1 MIAQLPMKLICLIAG
16 ILLIGPPQL
25 FSTGLPD
32 DRDPGKT
39 FNFKA
44 PNSRLE
50 SADRVTGTVSD
61 EEGKPLAGVSVTIKG
76 SNTSTVTDNNGNFT
90 LQVEKG
96 QTIEFSYLDRIPES
110 VVYEGQKSINIQL
123 KIVATDLNQVVV
135 IGYGSVKK
143 KDLMGAVS
151 VISKESLQ
159 NRSSADVGSAI
170 RGLAAGVKVTSA
182 GLAGQP
188 SVISIRGIG
197 NLTNNDPLMVIDG
210 LPTYGGF
217 TLNVNDIASVQILK
231 DASSAA
237 IYGSRAANGVI
248 IITTKQGQNGP
259 LKVNFSSQVSS
270 NWLPKY
276 DLLSTQEYIRFN
288 DQAYDEAIR
297 LGIATKRQDHQPG
310 NTDWQDQVLK
320 TGLKQ
325 NYDISLSGG
334 NDAGKFFVSMN
345 KLADAGTLY
354 KTNYD
359 RYAFRVNSSGKKGA
373 FSYGENLYIMK
384 WTQDGMVDNPF
395 SNMIA
400 MPPTVPVFN
409 EANQPGG
416 YGFGTPD
423 GANTY
428 ALNSIAQQDILT
440 NVSTQTLIK
449 GNVYGEVRLF
459 KDLAIRLNLGYTH
472 GAHVNDIL
480 RKRGTWAMGQ
490 AQDNPYITKSS
501 TGSEMLLAENTYSY
515 NKKFGRHGVEAIA
528 GISVQTDN
536 SEDLWATKLFPLQ
549 VGDQYYE
556 SLNSA
561 SGTTTAGGNYQEAV
575 LVSNFGRVNY
585 SFDDRYLLAFTFR
598 RDGTSRLPENTR
610 WGYFPSVSG
619 AWRISKE
626 KFFNSEIINDLKIR
640 ASYGILGNAN
650 IGNWDYIAAMNNAP
664 RAVLGS
670 PEQVITGITQ
680 SRLVNTDIVWEKKI
694 QTNIGADVVML
705 NNRLSASA
713 EYFISTS
720 KDLLVALPILLTT
733 GNNGG
738 NPIVNA
744 ASLENKG
751 IELNLGWRDRVG
763 DVSYAVNANFSRI
776 RNKVLDLGYGR
787 NVYYT
792 YLSKSEI
799 GSPLGSFF
807 LFKKLGIFQ
816 SAEEVANYKN
826 KDGKVIQPNALPGD
840 IKYDDYNGDGQISS
854 DDRQITGNPWPK
866 FEAGLSFNAEWKGF
880 DFLVQGHGRF
890 GQDVWNGARA
900 TAGDFANNNN
910 NFKGISPWSPTNPS
924 NDEPRIV
931 FGDTRN
937 SRGDQDRWLESGSF
951 FRISEIGVGY
961 NLSRKLCDKIGIDQF
976 RFGATLMN
984 MITFTKYKG
993 LDPDF
998 IDGGILQLGADGTSY
1013 PNAKS
1018 VLLSLSVGF

>member
-1 MIAQLPMKLICLIAG
+1 MIAKLPMNILCTIAC
-16 ILLIGPPQL
+16 ILLL
-25 FSTGLPD
+25 GLPQ
-32 DRDPGKT
+32 G
-39 FNFKA
+39 F
-44 PNSRLE
+44 
-50 SADRVTGTVSD
+50 SADRPAGHDISFNAEYPTNEDLFADRVSGKVTN
-61 EEGKPLAGVSVTIKG
+61 EEGKPMTGVSVNVTGTSISTI
-76 SNTSTVTDNNGNFT
+76 TDNNGLFSI
-90 LQVEKG
+90 QVDRG
-96 QTIEFSYLDRIPES
+96 QTIEFSYVDHTSQSILYS
-110 VVYEGQKSINIQL
+110 GQTSIDVQL
-123 KIVATDLNQVVV
+123 KITATDLNQVVV
-135 IGYGSVKK
+135 IGYGTVKK

-151 VISKESLQ
+151 VINKESLQ
-159 NRSSADVGSAI
+159 NRSSSDVGAAI

-248 IITTKQGQNGP
+248 IITTKQGQQGP

-276 DLLSTQEYIRFN
+276 NLLNTQEYISYN

-297 LGIATKRQDHQPG
+297 VGIATKRQDHQSG
-310 NTDWQDQVLK
+310 NTDWQNEVLK

-334 NDAGKFFVSMN
+334 NSAGKFFVSMN

-359 RYAFRVNSSGKKGA
+359 RYSFRVNSSGKKGA

-384 WTQDGMVDNPF
+384 WKQDGMVDNPF
-395 SNMIA
+395 ANIIA
-400 MPPTVPVFN
+400 MPPTIPVFN

-416 YGFGTPD
+416 YGFGTPE

-428 ALNSIAQQDILT
+428 ALNAIAQQDIMT

-459 KDLAIRLNLGYTH
+459 KDLAIKLNLGYTH
-472 GAHVNDIL
+472 GSLVNDIL
-480 RKRGTWAMGQ
+480 RKRGTWTMGQ
-490 AQDNPYITKSS
+490 AQDNPYITKSNTS
-501 TGSEMLLAENTYSY
+501 SEMLLAENTYSY
-515 NKKFGRHGVEAIA
+515 SKKLGRHSIEAIA

-536 SEDLWATKLFPLQ
+536 SEDLWATKLLPLQ

-561 SGTTTAGGNYQEAV
+561 SGTTTAGGNYQESV
-575 LVSNFGRVNY
+575 LISNFGRVNY
-585 SFDDRYLLAFTFR
+585 SFDDRYLLGFTFR
-598 RDGTSRLPENTR
+598 RDGTSRLPEDTR
-610 WGYFPSVSG
+610 WGHFPSVSG

-626 KFFNSEIINDLKIR
+626 KFFQSGIINDLKIR

-664 RAVLGS
+664 RAVLGT
-670 PEQVITGITQ
+670 PEQVIVGITQ

-694 QTNIGADVVML
+694 QTNIGADIAML
-705 NNRLSASA
+705 NNRLTASA

-744 ASLENKG
+744 ASLENRG
-751 IELNLGWRDRVG
+751 IEFNLGWRDRVG
-763 DVSYAVNANFSRI
+763 EISYGINANFSRI

-787 NVYYT
+787 SVFYS

-799 GSPLGSFF
+799 GSPLASFY

-816 SAEEVANYKN
+816 SADEIANYKN

-840 IKYDDYNGDGQISS
+840 IKYGDYNGDGQISS

-866 FEAGLSFNAEWKGF
+866 FEAGLSMNMEWKGF
-880 DFLVQGHGRF
+880 DLLVQGHGRF

-910 NFKGISPWSPTNPS
+910 NFKDISPWSPTNKS
-924 NDEPRIV
+924 TDQPRIV

-951 FRISEIGVGY
+951 FRISEIGLGY
-961 NLSRKLCDKIGIDQF
+961 NLPKRLCDKIGLDQL
-976 RFGATLMN
+976 RVGTTLMN
-984 MITFTKYKG
+984 MITFTKYSG

-1013 PNAKS
+1013 PNARS
-1018 VLLSLSVGF
+1018 ILFSLNVGF